1 MEPLGMEPLSGGSS
15 LTVPVFDAEYCIGCG
30 GCFHV
35 CPAEPRAFV
44 VAGVTPQLLTPAPGI
59 RPADPAEE
67 SVLPLPAGVGDD
79 FPF

>member
-1 MEPLGMEPLSGGSS
+1 MEPLGGGSS

-44 VAGVTPQLLTPAPGI
+44 VTGVTPQVLTPGV
-59 RPADPAEE
+59 RPPDPEDGGAF
-67 SVLPLPAGVGDD
+67 SLPAGADGE